1 VMRWT
6 LAGAFGLW
14 LAFAPAQAADFLI
27 TYPSEQALDA
37 VAQAISG
44 LWISG
49 LWIPTMTGPDGVIIP
64 GHVGDVSALDNH
76 AGEWAMTTP
85 FPYNGGLGRIFRW
98 NAPLEALT
106 PYLALGGG
114 TMTVDPDTG
123 AITITAGPITM
134 ESPLPEG
141 CPVTF

>member
-1 VMRWT
+1 MVMRR
-6 LAGAFGLW
+6 LILGVAVS
-14 LAFAPAQAADFLI
+14 AFALVAQATAADFLI
-27 TYPSEQALDA
+27 TYPSEAALDA

-44 LWISG
+44 LWI
-49 LWIPTMTGPDGVIIP
+49 PTATGPDGVIIP

-76 AGEWAMTTP
+76 AGEWAMTPP
-85 FPYNGGLGRIFRW
+85 FPYNGGLGRTFRW

-123 AITITAGPITM
+123 VITIMAGPITM
-134 ESPLPEG
+134 VSPLPDDT
-141 CPVTF
+141 PVRY